1 MSLLPATVA
10 DMKPL
15 KHSSLIAE
23 LASFERAHYDKVR
36 PLLECLAG
44 EAPSK
49 HGSLALDE
57 ADLIFSIK
65 KIAKDDGYGDIDSL
79 VTFKVLRAFRFA
91 HKRNTGVTFKQLAA
105 QRKMITAQV
114 VQPV

>member
-15 KHSSLIAE
+15 KQSSLIAE
-23 LASFERAHYDKVR
+23 LASFERAHYEEVK

-44 EAPSK
+44 EKPSK
-49 HGSLALDE
+49 HGSYALDE
-57 ADLIFSIK
+57 ADLVFSIK
-65 KIAKDDGYGDIDSL
+65 RIAEADGYGSL
-79 VTFKVLRAFRFA
+79 DTVLTSKVLRAFRFA

-114 VQPV
+114 VQPI